1 MVTFHEHDG
10 RISDE
15 RKQRLSGVKYPT
27 VYYDPSPPSTLL
39 SSFSFVLSLLPRFTF
54 SALRRLHIPLLARS
68 RNSGGVACNALEVT
82 NSRRRNNVIYVVQSW
97 YAGDR
102 AEQCIHAVSRERWGE
117 GSGTER
123 ESRTYPG
130 LIVAF
135 TSAVQPEKRIERK
148 RGGRG
153 KNPRFPGSRLDS
165 FGFAVMRKRSGGL
178 RAAY

>member
-1 MVTFHEHDG
+1 M
-10 RISDE
+10 
-15 RKQRLSGVKYPT
+15 KYLT
-27 VYYDPSPPSTLL
+27 VYYDPSPLIILICTFLTPGLL
-39 SSFSFVLSLLPRFTF
+39 

-68 RNSGGVACNALEVT
+68 RNSEGVACNALEVT

>member
-1 MVTFHEHDG
+1 M
-10 RISDE
+10 
-15 RKQRLSGVKYPT
+15 
-27 VYYDPSPPSTLL
+27 
-39 SSFSFVLSLLPRFTF
+39 
-54 SALRRLHIPLLARS
+54 
-68 RNSGGVACNALEVT
+68 
-82 NSRRRNNVIYVVQSW
+82 IYVVQSW

-178 RAAY
+178 RAVY